1 MEVRGQH
8 HTLAA
13 LTFGKE
19 NPVATDISNL
29 MDTEIQQL
37 L

>member
-8 HTLAA
+8 HTLAP
-13 LTFGKE
+13 LTLGKAH
-19 NPVATDISNL
+19 PAATDISNL
-29 MDTEIQQL
+29 MDNEIQQL